1 MALIINGAT
10 AASPLP
16 DGSVDVAALDAS
28 GGTPGQVP
36 TINGGG
42 TAVAWAT
49 PSAGGGASA
58 VVSDDMSGD
67 DWDDLASSGGAAATW
82 GDDMLTL
89 DCVSGSAGSCGVER
103 ATLVPSGGQVTVA
116 IRLRVV
122 TGDNSNQTRVIL
134 SLGRDDANHA
144 SLIFFTDGSIECGFT
159 AGGSYTYW
167 SIASTIAGIDAGV
180 RAGGNLW
187 LRLDRSPLGIAW
199 FWGVGSG
206 GARPTAWHPVF
217 SSIAREVAGYS
228 NVVRDALYACSGTD
242 LLVSVLTLSAMN
254 LSVDVLAIE
263 AGLPGAF

>member
-1 MALIINGAT
+1 MGTRIDGVVTEANATQLRGRTLASDAPTDGQGIVWDAGQSRWEPGTAGGGVSIVSDPMAGTAWTAL
-10 AASPLP
+10 AAS
-16 DGSVDVAALDAS
+16 
-28 GGTPGQVP
+28 
-36 TINGGG
+36 
-42 TAVAWAT
+42 
-49 PSAGGGASA
+49 GGASA
-58 VVSDDMSGD
+58 
-67 DWDDLASSGGAAATW
+67 TW
-82 GDDMLTL
+82 GDGMLTL
-89 DCVSGSAGSCGVER
+89 DCVSGATGSCGAR
-103 ATLVPSGGQVTVA
+103 AADYLPSGDGVTVA

-134 SLGRDDANHA
+134 SLGQDASNNVN
-144 SLIFFTDGSIECGFT
+144 LIFFTDGSIECGFT

-167 SIASTIAGIDAGV
+167 TVASTIAGIDAGV

-228 NVVRDALYACSGTD
+228 NVVRDALYACSGAD
-242 LLVSVLTLSAMN
+242 LFVSALTLSAMN

-263 AGLPGAF
+263 AGQPGAF